1 MSLEMVPDG
10 DFLFKIVIS
19 CLVIIIIY
27 FIYNLF
33 SKMKEINNK
42 IDSVLTETPMLQELP
57 NNITEDVSV
66 ENEKKESNVDLS
78 GVDLPSDL
86 DTIEE

>member
-1 MSLEMVPDG
+1 MVPDG

>member
-1 MSLEMVPDG
+1 
-10 DFLFKIVIS
+10 
-19 CLVIIIIY
+19 
-27 FIYNLF
+27 
-33 SKMKEINNK
+33 MKEINNK